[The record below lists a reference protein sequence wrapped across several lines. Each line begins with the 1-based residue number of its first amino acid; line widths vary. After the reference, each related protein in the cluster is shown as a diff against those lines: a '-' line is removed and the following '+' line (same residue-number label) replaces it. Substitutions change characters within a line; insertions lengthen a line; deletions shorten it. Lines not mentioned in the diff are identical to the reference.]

1 MGPGGGGGAYAT
13 APSTPSGVGSPF
25 ARGGGTPVSS
35 VNGGVRAALSPHTPA
50 GRAPSPVRA
59 RSPDPSAARHVAGT
73 ARTTPKVASTPK
85 FDGTEPHLLR
95 GQSDPFPSSAT
106 SSTTAT
112 PISYLPPS
120 VSVRKIHSPTLRS
133 SQSSAL
139 QTNTSTASS
148 IDTRTSSAPSLP
160 ALSSSPSSC
169 TSSPLTSPSLR
180 SQYEPPHA
188 ATLSPTTGLG
198 LYDGSVGRKAGTGV
212 RRASGMSSVS
222 NSSSSY
228 EISATNGGL
237 LPPISIASEISLS
250 PRPLSPTAH
259 PLSSS
264 PPLKSSPIHVT
275 PNYATIRSPTLSSFP
290 SIARPVKVP
299 TSAANATV
307 PSASRSPLASSNAP
321 HQNRRT
327 RPRSGTSTSSRSS
340 VLSGHDDSTAHD
352 PASSWGRATASF
364 ASLASSTAGTRDR
377 GKLAEIDWSAESVDE
392 NGDGERRTGDAAGR
406 DSTGSDEAAS
416 LTSAA
421 NLPLLRE
428 AVEKEIEAKV
438 SRRILDLEIRN
449 SSLLT
454 VNASLERLKLK
465 HTSEIRELRRRLR
478 ESHGGAA
485 LARFVPDEGL
495 SDSSETDDADH
506 DCGDDG
512 DEPETTWEELLEGD
526 KHFSAIA
533 SALESLVK
541 RAKTAVEYAPSANEA
556 GRVLS
561 TVEMEDRLDEMSEGT
576 DGDSPVVARMRGLG
590 IPTTQQ

>member
-1 MGPGGGGGAYAT
+1 M
-13 APSTPSGVGSPF
+13 
-25 ARGGGTPVSS
+25 
-35 VNGGVRAALSPHTPA
+35 
-50 GRAPSPVRA
+50 
-59 RSPDPSAARHVAGT
+59 
-73 ARTTPKVASTPK
+73 ARTTSKVASTPK
-85 FDGTEPHLLR
+85 LDSTEPHLLR

-120 VSVRKIHSPTLRS
+120 VSVRKIHSPTLRA

-139 QTNTSTASS
+139 HTSASAASS
-148 IDTRTSSAPSLP
+148 IDTRTSASSLP

-180 SQYEPPHA
+180 AQYDPSHA
-188 ATLSPTTGLG
+188 AILSPTTGLG

-222 NSSSSY
+222 NSSSAY

-237 LPPISIASEISLS
+237 LPPISIASEISPS

-264 PPLKSSPIHVT
+264 PPLKSPPIHAT
-275 PNYATIRSPTLSSFP
+275 PNYGTVRSPTLSSFP
-290 SIARPVKVP
+290 STARPVKVP
-299 TSAANATV
+299 TSAINTTA
-307 PSASRSPLASSNAP
+307 PSASRPPLASSNASN
-321 HQNRRT
+321 QNHHTRT
-327 RPRSGTSTSSRSS
+327 RSATSTSSRSS
-340 VLSGHDDSTAHD
+340 VLSGRDDATAHD

-364 ASLASSTAGTRDR
+364 ASLASSTAGTGER
-377 GKLAEIDWSAESVDE
+377 GKLAEIDWSADSADE
-392 NGDGERRTGDAAGR
+392 NGDGERRTDAAAGR

-495 SDSSETDDADH
+495 SDSSDGDDGDH
-506 DCGDDG
+506 DGGDDG

-576 DGDSPVVARMRGLG
+576 DGDSPIAERVRGLG
-590 IPTTQQ
+590 ISTAQQSRS